1 MQSSLKNMVIVLG
14 TITLVA
20 SAAVGGIYLLTQE
33 PIATSQTAKING
45 AIAQVVPAFDN
56 RPAEEAVRL
65 AVGGGDTTT
74 AAAANPT
81 LRETQAD
88 TITVYPAT
96 LNGEAVGYAVETFSN
111 SGFGGR
117 MSLMVGFLPDGTI
130 QDISVISHNETPG
143 LGDKIQKEKSNF
155 IETRFV
161 GKNPADPAF
170 RLAVTKDGGSVDA
183 ITASTISS
191 RAFTGAVKQA
201 FEVWQAWLNDRPV
214 EATSGATAT
223 AAGAKKHASTARKAK
238 PQEAEEEDFEFDP
251 SAVKGALPYD
261 ASTGA
266 TATATTDPDAAN
278 TQKGGE

>member
-1 MQSSLKNMVIVLG
+1 MVIVLG

-143 LGDKIQKEKSNF
+143 LGDKIQKGIRPK
-155 IETRFV
+155 
-161 GKNPADPAF
+161 KN
-170 RLAVTKDGGSVDA
+170 T
-183 ITASTISS
+183 
-191 RAFTGAVKQA
+191 
-201 FEVWQAWLNDRPV
+201 
-214 EATSGATAT
+214 
-223 AAGAKKHASTARKAK
+223 
-238 PQEAEEEDFEFDP
+238 
-251 SAVKGALPYD
+251 
-261 ASTGA
+261 
-266 TATATTDPDAAN
+266 
-278 TQKGGE
+278 